1 MVDETIYGRGRRFS
15 HVSRLS
21 LGPVLS
27 VSYYKKKKKKVVSSW
42 ESFFYPFWLWLAGCN
57 EEL

>member
-27 VSYYKKKKKKVVSSW
+27 VSYYNKKKKKVVSSW
-42 ESFFYPFWLWLAGCN
+42 ESFFYPFWL
-57 EEL
+57 